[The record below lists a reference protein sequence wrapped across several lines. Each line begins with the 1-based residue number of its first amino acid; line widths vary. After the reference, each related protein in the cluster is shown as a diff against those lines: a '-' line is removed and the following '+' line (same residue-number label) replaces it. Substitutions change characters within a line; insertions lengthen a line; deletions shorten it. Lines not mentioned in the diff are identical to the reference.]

1 MEHKI
6 EIERAT
12 ENEAKHEIEIENG
25 TKRGTN
31 RETNAIGG
39 INVVNNVSY
48 IYIHIYK
55 LTFVV
60 LGMCSFF

>member
-12 ENEAKHEIEIENG
+12 ENETKHENEIENG

-31 RETNAIGG
+31 TETNAIGG

-48 IYIHIYK
+48 IYIYIN
-55 LTFVV
+55 
-60 LGMCSFF
+60 